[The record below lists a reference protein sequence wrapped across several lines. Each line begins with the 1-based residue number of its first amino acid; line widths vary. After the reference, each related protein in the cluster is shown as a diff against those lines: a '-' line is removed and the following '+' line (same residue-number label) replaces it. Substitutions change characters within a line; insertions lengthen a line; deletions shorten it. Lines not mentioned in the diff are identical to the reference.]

1 MSVTGNKGRDKSS
14 MGCFRCQ
21 AHSVC
26 VCLCV
31 CHRGGYKLTQSGW
44 APAKLHDSLQRAG
57 SYRAASR
64 TDLKRFQSEKSWDVL
79 CSAQEN
85 LFQEQLPG
93 HGEGARI
100 SSASH
105 KARQGE
111 GKHGGDVSAPTGLPV
126 LPQTCL
132 FSLQSITAA
141 LGLRAGGQ
149 WGAHELA
156 HTSGSLSTASGSLWM
171 PSRVCFR
178 TGCSF
183 NMNLSQP
190 QLCAGGRATGG
201 HEEGE
206 GEVFF
211 LGERQAEIDTPC
223 HFFWQERGV
232 LGGLEVRGA
241 RSSPGSLL
249 VFLATQLF

>member
-1 MSVTGNKGRDKSS
+1 MAAR
-14 MGCFRCQ
+14 
-21 AHSVC
+21 
-26 VCLCV
+26 
-31 CHRGGYKLTQSGW
+31 SGW
-44 APAKLHDSLQRAG
+44 HR
-57 SYRAASR
+57 
-64 TDLKRFQSEKSWDVL
+64 EV
-79 CSAQEN
+79 
-85 LFQEQLPG
+85 
-93 HGEGARI
+93 RI
-100 SSASH
+100 PSASH

-111 GKHGGDVSAPTGLPV
+111 GKHGRDASAPTGLPV

-132 FSLQSITAA
+132 FSLQGIKAA
-141 LGLRAGGQ
+141 LGPRVGGQ

-183 NMNLSQP
+183 SMNLSQP
-190 QLCAGGRATGG
+190 RLCAGGRAMGG

-211 LGERQAEIDTPC
+211 LGKRQAEIDTPC
-223 HFFWQERGV
+223 HFFWQARGV

-241 RSSPGSLL
+241 RSLPGSLI

>member
-1 MSVTGNKGRDKSS
+1 MD
-14 MGCFRCQ
+14 F
-21 AHSVC
+21 
-26 VCLCV
+26 
-31 CHRGGYKLTQSGW
+31 
-44 APAKLHDSLQRAG
+44 SLKRAG
-57 SYRAASR
+57 MFCAVPKKTFLRSSCLG
-64 TDLKRFQSEKSWDVL
+64 TGKKLGW
-79 CSAQEN
+79 
-85 LFQEQLPG
+85 LPG
-93 HGEGARI
+93 QAGTEYRRI

-111 GKHGGDVSAPTGLPV
+111 GKHGGDAFAPRGLPV
-126 LPQTCL
+126 LPQSCL

-156 HTSGSLSTASGSLWM
+156 HTSGSLSAASGSLWM

-183 NMNLSQP
+183 SMNLSQP
-190 QLCAGGRATGG
+190 QLCAGGRAMGG

-211 LGERQAEIDTPC
+211 LGKRQAEIDTPC
-223 HFFWQERGV
+223 HFFWQARGV

-241 RSSPGSLL
+241 RSSPGFLI